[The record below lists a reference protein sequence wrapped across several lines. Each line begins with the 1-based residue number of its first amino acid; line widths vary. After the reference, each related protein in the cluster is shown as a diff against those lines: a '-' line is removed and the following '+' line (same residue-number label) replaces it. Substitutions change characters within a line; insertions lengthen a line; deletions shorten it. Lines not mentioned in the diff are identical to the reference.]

1 MGLLSRKPR
10 GSRMSSL
17 APSKAGDGPPTP
29 RTIALTAA
37 PRGTAARRMT
47 PPAAD
52 TAALAARLRTDAE
65 ARSELISLLGGGGG
79 RNKFGSELDVADWLR
94 ARGCVSGPS
103 ELSYA
108 LTRSRLDDP
117 AAWTGRYTLFVQW
130 SADGAH
136 PWDGAS
142 GAAEPAATLE
152 LAVLDTGGVAAFL
165 DGAAVDFAFED
176 GVLRTVTSL
185 PCASPDGTATRVHLQ
200 LAFSAG
206 SRAAAQQGVS
216 GEDDTA
222 YVAPQCHGLLWH
234 DGATGQP
241 PANWPVAPPR
251 VSGKA
256 NMAARGAAASPA
268 VLPSLSAF
276 DGEYDT
282 LLLPPPSSINVAR
295 DGAARRGPGLTIANG
310 VVTLGGRRVPTA
322 TFSRASVLS
331 WTASPAAA
339 AGWLHCAHLPA
350 GPLLLGR
357 LEGVDGGDASSE
369 FNFMAERA
377 GGASV
382 FLSVDAIDTSAA
394 LLDAAG
400 LGAAASA
407 DVGAALDA
415 AIAAWRGEAAAIAIA
430 TAAARAAAGA
440 DAQRRALETAFGPA
454 GTGLV
459 VSPEESVGAA
469 RAQEAAAEHARSAK
483 HAAGVAEAAAAVA
496 AACGA
501 ARRAGGA
508 AAKSAAAAFNAA
520 RAASSSSAAEE
531 AALWAASHAAA
542 TRMAGSLYVAAVAAA
557 SFNDAKDGARAAAQ
571 AASDA
576 GAAALG
582 AVQRHLADLALTTDY
597 AAVKDAA
604 DAASACTAAADLAA
618 AALSAWEAGT
628 AAARARVPDLTA
640 SAADKAADGARF
652 LREAVMADGGGDAV
666 APPMAFEGTGS
677 GAGASPDQ
685 YDESPSPSPV
695 AGLSSVDEAP
705 LYAGLEASAYGSLD
719 E

>member
-1 MGLLSRKPR
+1 MGILSRKPR
-10 GSRMSSL
+10 APSRMPSL
-17 APSKAGDGPPTP
+17 ALSKAGDGPLTP
-29 RTIALTAA
+29 RTIALTAT
-37 PRGTAARRMT
+37 PRGTAARRTT

-52 TAALAARLRTDAE
+52 AASLAARLRTDAE
-65 ARSELISLLGGGGG
+65 ARAELTSLLGGGGG

-94 ARGCVSGPS
+94 ARVCASGPS

-108 LTRSRLDDP
+108 LTRSRLDDA
-117 AAWTGRYTLFVQW
+117 AAWAGRYTLFVQW

-136 PWDGAS
+136 PWDGAT
-142 GAAEPAATLE
+142 GAGEPAATLE

-176 GVLRTVTSL
+176 GVLRTMTSL

-206 SRAAAQQGVS
+206 SRAAAQQGVV
-216 GEDDTA
+216 GEDDDGA

-241 PANWPVAPPR
+241 PAHWPVAPPR

-256 NMAARGAAASPA
+256 NVTARRVAASPA
-268 VLPSLSAF
+268 ALPSLSAF

-282 LLLPPPSSINVAR
+282 LLLPPPSPTSGAR

-310 VVTLGGRRVPTA
+310 IVTLGGRRVPA
-322 TFSRASVLS
+322 AAFSRASVLS
-331 WTASPAAA
+331 WSASPAAA

-357 LEGVDGGDASSE
+357 LEGVDGFDASSLE

-382 FLSVDAIDTSAA
+382 FLSVDAIDSSAA

-407 DVGAALDA
+407 DVGTALDA
-415 AIAAWRGEAAAIAIA
+415 AIAAWRGEAAAIATA

-440 DAQRRALETAFGPA
+440 DAQRRVLETAFGPA

-483 HAAGVAEAAAAVA
+483 HAADVAEAAAAVA

-520 RAASSSSAAEE
+520 RAASSAAAAEE

-557 SFNDAKDGARAAAQ
+557 SFNDAKDGARA
-571 AASDA
+571 
-576 GAAALG
+576 
-582 AVQRHLADLALTTDY
+582 RPPRPPPT
-597 AAVKDAA
+597 
-604 DAASACTAAADLAA
+604 
-618 AALSAWEAGT
+618 
-628 AAARARVPDLTA
+628 R
-640 SAADKAADGARF
+640 
-652 LREAVMADGGGDAV
+652 
-666 APPMAFEGTGS
+666 APPPWARC
-677 GAGASPDQ
+677 
-685 YDESPSPSPV
+685 
-695 AGLSSVDEAP
+695 
-705 LYAGLEASAYGSLD
+705 SATWPTWR
-719 E
+719 